1 MKVFTSGSDDMIKN
15 RPKPLKTRTSFTE
28 SNSFNPKMKMREKTK
43 LKTIEEI
50 PLEELKSQ
58 VRDEGQLII
67 YCSHSYDIKQIINI
81 KSYVENV
88 L

>member
-1 MKVFTSGSDDMIKN
+1 
-15 RPKPLKTRTSFTE
+15 
-28 SNSFNPKMKMREKTK
+28 MKMREKTK
-43 LKTIEEI
+43 LKTIEEM
-50 PLEELKSQ
+50 PLEELESQ
-58 VRDEGQLII
+58 VRDEGQFII